1 MAVTTTSCE
10 GRDTKMFPLNYVTSR
25 VTRPTR
31 RIDVIGVAERLEKGG
46 EHGKRR
52 RNRFSALF
60 GFCASFVSL
69 NDTSD
74 DAHGVKLARE

>member
-1 MAVTTTSCE
+1 
-10 GRDTKMFPLNYVTSR
+10 MFPLNYVTSR

-31 RIDVIGVAERLEKGG
+31 RIDVIEKGG